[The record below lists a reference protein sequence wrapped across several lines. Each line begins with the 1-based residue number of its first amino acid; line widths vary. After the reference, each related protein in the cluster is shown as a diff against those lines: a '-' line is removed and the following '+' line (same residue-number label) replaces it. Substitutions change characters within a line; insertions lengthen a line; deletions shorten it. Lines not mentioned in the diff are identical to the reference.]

1 MPLPRTNL
9 NTVAMAI
16 ANILARPA
24 STRNRVL
31 VIRESKFT
39 QAEILAELEK
49 ATAQKWDVINAT
61 AEKRLESALEALRMG
76 DISRMRDVVGV
87 ASQIPAYNEKLFDD
101 ERTNDDMELLD
112 LNMLGTLDLT
122 SVVDRVVRR
131 HI

>member
-31 VIRESKFT
+31 VIRDSKFT

-61 AEKRLESALEALRMG
+61 AEERLESALEALRMG

-112 LNMLGTLDLT
+112 LNMLRTLDLP

>member
-61 AEKRLESALEALRMG
+61 AEERLESALEALRMG

-112 LNMLGTLDLT
+112 LNMLRTLDLR

>member
-61 AEKRLESALEALRMG
+61 AEERLESALEALRMG

-112 LNMLGTLDLT
+112 LNMLRTLDLP